1 MTTRQR
7 FRGITDWFQQNM
19 PVAESEL
26 QYQNPY
32 QLLVSVILSAQ
43 CTDKRVNMTTPALFD
58 RFPTPQAMADADPE
72 EIYPYIRSISYP
84 NNKAKNLSG
93 MARMLCEEFGGAA
106 PAAPARP
113 QQRKVSDDTLTSP
126 FVEDLSGKMQQEIA
140 QRQAAEASRQAAEA
154 EAARQAAEAANPA
167 AAANEKVGRMSLD
180 ELLNDIHNM

>member
-1 MTTRQR
+1 MMLKTLEKSGKTEEAAIAAALEELGLDRDDVSVEIVER
-7 FRGITDWFQQNM
+7 AKSGFLGIGASPAVVRVQYEAPDEEPET
-19 PVAESEL
+19 VAEA
-26 QYQNPY
+26 PAAAPT
-32 QLLVSVILSAQ
+32 AQ
-43 CTDKRVNMTTPALFD
+43 EQPA
-58 RFPTPQAMADADPE
+58 
-72 EIYPYIRSISYP
+72 
-84 NNKAKNLSG
+84 
-93 MARMLCEEFGGAA
+93 AA

>member
-1 MTTRQR
+1 MRQ
-7 FRGITDWFQQNM
+7 FNITVNGVQYSVAVEEVGAASA
-19 PVAESEL
+19 PVAA
-26 QYQNPY
+26 P
-32 QLLVSVILSAQ
+32 VAAAPV
-43 CTDKRVNMTTPALFD
+43 
-58 RFPTPQAMADADPE
+58 
-72 EIYPYIRSISYP
+72 
-84 NNKAKNLSG
+84 
-93 MARMLCEEFGGAA
+93 AA
-106 PAAPARP
+106 PAAPVQP

>member
-1 MTTRQR
+1 MGFLLGRIGHNGGGYDDDGDDDDRPPQPPRPDRNAAAQNRAPRQSR
-7 FRGITDWFQQNM
+7 PEPAKAAPAARPVQQS
-19 PVAESEL
+19 A
-26 QYQNPY
+26 
-32 QLLVSVILSAQ
+32 SAQ
-43 CTDKRVNMTTPALFD
+43 PVRK
-58 RFPTPQAMADADPE
+58 
-72 EIYPYIRSISYP
+72 
-84 NNKAKNLSG
+84 
-93 MARMLCEEFGGAA
+93 AA

-113 QQRKVSDDTLTSP
+113 QQRKVSNDTLTSP

>member
-84 NNKAKNLSG
+84 NNKAKTSRAWRGCSAKSSG
-93 MARMLCEEFGGAA
+93 A
-106 PAAPARP
+106 PFLKISNSCSGCRAWDAKRP
-113 QQRKVSDDTLTSP
+113 TSW
-126 FVEDLSGKMQQEIA
+126 
-140 QRQAAEASRQAAEA
+140 AS
-154 EAARQAAEAANPA
+154 
-167 AAANEKVGRMSLD
+167 
-180 ELLNDIHNM
+180 